1 MDPFYIVVISIIYAI
16 KMTCKGICS
25 RYKAQK
31 PVGTGRYASGQRRCQ
46 ICEIFINWEG
56 LWCPCCGYRLRTKP
70 RNLKYKAKLRARVEA
85 DAASLKSQTVQVPQV
100 EVVSAESSDFVK
112 TTLETAVSE
121 GWTKTKTVEELRK
134 SEGRMTIKRA
144 RELTKEAFDS
154 KKTTVETPAIQ
165 TAESS
170 DFVKTTLETAVSE
183 GWTKTKTVEELR
195 KSEERMTIKKAR
207 DLVKEAFKTNSEPI
221 AIKA

>member
-1 MDPFYIVVISIIYAI
+1 
-16 KMTCKGICS
+16 MTCKGICT

-46 ICEIFINWEG
+46 ICEIFIKWEG

-85 DAASLKSQTVQVPQV
+85 EAQSQKVQAKTIELESISGV
-100 EVVSAESSDFVK
+100 EAFEGDFVK
-112 TTLETAVSE
+112 NTLTSAINE

-134 SEGRMTIKRA
+134 EKAQG
-144 RELTKEAFDS
+144 
-154 KKTTVETPAIQ
+154 
-165 TAESS
+165 
-170 DFVKTTLETAVSE
+170 
-183 GWTKTKTVEELR
+183 
-195 KSEERMTIKKAR
+195 MTIKKAKE
-207 DLVKEAFKTNSEPI
+207 LVKSAFDSKHEPI